1 MMNERVDIPAEL
13 YEDEVVCFF
22 ADRYHTST
30 ENVVR
35 CFLVQDGICPEQEN
49 EPMTFRLEDNEMEI
63 LRGLTYGGH
72 SLPGESMRTVVSNR
86 ATEGGTCRNSRPKP

>member
-1 MMNERVDIPAEL
+1 MNELTFQRNCMKMKSCAS
-13 YEDEVVCFF
+13 F

-35 CFLVQDGICPEQEN
+35 CFLVQDGICPKQEN

-63 LRGLTYGGH
+63 MRGLTYGGH
-72 SLPGESMRTVVSNR
+72 S
-86 ATEGGTCRNSRPKP
+86 

>member
-1 MMNERVDIPAEL
+1 MMNEQIGIPTEL

-35 CFLVQDGICPEQEN
+35 CFLVQDGICPELEN
-49 EPMTFRLEDNEMEI
+49 ELIAFRLEDNEMEI
-63 LRGLTYGGH
+63 MRGLIYGGH
-72 SLPGESMRTVVSNR
+72 S
-86 ATEGGTCRNSRPKP
+86 

>member
-1 MMNERVDIPAEL
+1 MMNERIDIPAEL

-22 ADRYHTST
+22 ADNYHTST

-49 EPMTFRLEDNEMEI
+49 EPITFRLEDNEMEI
-63 LRGLTYGGH
+63 MRGLTYGGH
-72 SLPGESMRTVVSNR
+72 S
-86 ATEGGTCRNSRPKP
+86 

>member
-1 MMNERVDIPAEL
+1 MNERIDIPAEL
-13 YEDEVVCFF
+13 YEDEAVCFF

-49 EPMTFRLEDNEMEI
+49 EPFCQAEGNRACSDCRGEKWKNEIQPITFRLEDNEMEI
-63 LRGLTYGGH
+63 MRGLTYGGH
-72 SLPGESMRTVVSNR
+72 S
-86 ATEGGTCRNSRPKP
+86 

>member
-1 MMNERVDIPAEL
+1 MNEQIDIPAEL

-35 CFLVQDGICPEQEN
+35 CFLLQDGICPEQEMN
-49 EPMTFRLEDNEMEI
+49 P
-63 LRGLTYGGH
+63 
-72 SLPGESMRTVVSNR
+72 
-86 ATEGGTCRNSRPKP
+86 